1 MSLLDTLGLSTDHSE
16 EQLHRALEEG
26 VHLLERHFYDRA
38 MVEFNQALALSHEE
52 ALASIKELFEDPQF
66 ANDVEAL
73 RSLGSN
79 LLAKNPGDLDLANQ
93 LGNAERRQGNWQSA
107 KRFYLHCLHHNPNV
121 QFPAYNL
128 AATIARTNH
137 VDGAAVSALQPFEQ
151 APGFILPDLEPLL
164 PPLEELQKQVLEKEE
179 AANAADTS
187 TEEAPPAPGME
198 HQQDNDV
205 ADFDATAGDTVLAKA
220 ERQLP
225 PVEETGDLEGSFG
238 MNLPKLAHHIRQWPL
253 KDRDPELMWALGV
266 VALAAEEGRIAHWAL
281 EHVQYEG
288 EMARDLVCFRI
299 LAQAVR
305 RLSPRVIDVQLRY
318 LHKHPSHRY
327 SCANLGVMYKKTGD
341 LGKARVYFFRTLKL
355 LETSKGSYHITPL
368 LEEAVKLEEE
378 GSVQKALGIYAPLVS
393 EIHDQA
399 TLVRIAKMLTT
410 TNELE
415 QAKATYLR
423 AHVLDSDAPE
433 PLEGL
438 KSLRSLLVHKAG
450 EALKGHEAAKA
461 ALLLDEALTI
471 HASEQLIERALN
483 VYKDLGNNKRIRE
496 LEAMRRLLDNTEKQK
511 QVQRELEEAE
521 KHVSDGII
529 EEAMHCF
536 KLALSFTP
544 DQQVFK
550 RAIEVCEAG
559 KRKDLAEQITG
570 WFHKQMEVAEI
581 NKRLGEAGAV

>member
-1 MSLLDTLGLSTDHSE
+1 MSLLDTLGLSTKNSE
-16 EQLHRALEEG
+16 EQLHHALEEG
-26 VHLLERHFYDRA
+26 VHLLEHHFYDRA

-73 RSLGSN
+73 KSLGSN
-79 LLAKNPGDLDLANQ
+79 LLAKNPDDLDLANQ

-128 AATIARTNH
+128 AATIARTDH

-179 AANAADTS
+179 AAAAEANHSALPEHEQDDDAADFGAAIA
-187 TEEAPPAPGME
+187 E
-198 HQQDNDV
+198 
-205 ADFDATAGDTVLAKA
+205 TVLAKA
-220 ERQLP
+220 ERELP
-225 PVEETGDLEGSFG
+225 PVEETVDLDLEGGFG
-238 MNLPKLAHHIRQWPL
+238 LDLPKLAHHIRQWPL
-253 KDRDPELMWALGV
+253 KDRDPELMWALGI
-266 VALAAEEGRIAHWAL
+266 VALAEEEGRIAHWAL
-281 EHVQYEG
+281 EHVQYED
-288 EMARDLVCFRI
+288 EMERDLVCFRI

-327 SCANLGVMYKKTGD
+327 SCVNLGVMYKKTGD

-355 LETSKGSYHITPL
+355 LEISKGSYHITPL

-378 GSVQKALGIYAPLVS
+378 GSVQKALEIYTPLVS
-393 EIHDQA
+393 EIHDPG

-415 QAKATYLR
+415 QAKTTYLR

-450 EALKGHEAAKA
+450 VALKDGEAAKT
-461 ALLLDEALTI
+461 ALLLDEAISI
-471 HASEQLIERALN
+471 HASDQLIEHALN
-483 VYKDLGNNKRIRE
+483 VYKDLGNTKRIRE
-496 LEAMRRLLDNTEKQK
+496 LEAMRRMLDNTEKQK

-550 RAIEVCEAG
+550 RALEVCEANG
-559 KRKDLAEQITG
+559 RKDLAEGVTG
-570 WFHKQMEVAEI
+570 WFRKQVEAAEI
-581 NKRLGEAGAV
+581 NQRLEKAVVD

>member
-73 RSLGSN
+73 KSLGSN
-79 LLAKNPGDLDLANQ
+79 LLAKNPDDLDLANQ

-107 KRFYLHCLHHNPNV
+107 KRFYLHCLRHNPNV

-128 AATIARTNH
+128 AATIARTDH

-179 AANAADTS
+179 AAAA
-187 TEEAPPAPGME
+187 EATHSALEPDDDA
-198 HQQDNDV
+198 
-205 ADFDATAGDTVLAKA
+205 ADFDAAIEETVLAKA

-225 PVEETGDLEGSFG
+225 PVEETPDLEGSFG
-238 MNLPKLAHHIRQWPL
+238 LDLPKLAHHIRQWPL
-253 KDRDPELMWALGV
+253 NVRDPELMWALGI
-266 VALAAEEGRIAHWAL
+266 VALAEEEGRIAHWAL
-281 EHVQYEG
+281 EHVQYED
-288 EMARDLVCFRI
+288 EMERDLVCFRI

-327 SCANLGVMYKKTGD
+327 SCVNLGVMYKNTGD

-355 LETSKGSYHITPL
+355 LEISKGSYHITPL

-378 GSVQKALGIYAPLVS
+378 GSVQKALEIYAPLVS

>member
-1 MSLLDTLGLSTDHSE
+1 MSLLDTLGLSTNNSE
-16 EQLHRALEEG
+16 EQLHHALEEG
-26 VHLLERHFYDRA
+26 VHLLEHHFYDRA

-73 RSLGSN
+73 KSLGSN
-79 LLAKNPGDLDLANQ
+79 LLAKNPDDLDLANQ

-107 KRFYLHCLHHNPNV
+107 KRFYLHCLRHNPNV

-128 AATIARTNH
+128 AATIARTDY

-164 PPLEELQKQVLEKEE
+164 PPLEELQKQVLEKEGAAAAE
-179 AANAADTS
+179 ATHSALEPDDDA
-187 TEEAPPAPGME
+187 
-198 HQQDNDV
+198 
-205 ADFDATAGDTVLAKA
+205 ADFDAAIEETVLAKA

-225 PVEETGDLEGSFG
+225 PVEDAPDLEGSFG
-238 MNLPKLAHHIRQWPL
+238 LDLPKLAHHIRQWPL
-253 KDRDPELMWALGV
+253 NVRDPELMWALGI
-266 VALAAEEGRIAHWAL
+266 VALAKEEGRIAHWAL
-281 EHVQYEG
+281 EHVQYED
-288 EMARDLVCFRI
+288 EMERDLICFRI

-327 SCANLGVMYKKTGD
+327 TCVNLGVMYKKTGD

-378 GSVQKALGIYAPLVS
+378 GSVQKALEIYTPLVS

-415 QAKATYLR
+415 QAKTTYLR

-450 EALKGHEAAKA
+450 EALKDGEAAKT
-461 ALLLDEALTI
+461 ALLLDEAISI
-471 HASEQLIERALN
+471 HASDQLIEHALN

-496 LEAMRRLLDNTEKQK
+496 LEAMRRMLDNTEKQK

-529 EEAMHCF
+529 EEAMRCF

-550 RAIEVCEAG
+550 RALEVCEANG
-559 KRKDLAEQITG
+559 RKDLAEGVTG
-570 WFHKQMEVAEI
+570 WFRKQVEAAEI
-581 NKRLGEAGAV
+581 NQRLEKAVVD

>member
-1 MSLLDTLGLSTDHSE
+1 MSLLDTLGLSTNHSE
-16 EQLHRALEEG
+16 EQLHHALEEG
-26 VHLLERHFYDRA
+26 VHLLEHHFYDRA

-73 RSLGSN
+73 KSLGSN
-79 LLAKNPGDLDLANQ
+79 LLAKNPDDLDLANQ

-107 KRFYLHCLHHNPNV
+107 KRFYLHCLRHNPNV

-128 AATIARTNH
+128 AATIARTDH

-164 PPLEELQKQVLEKEE
+164 PPLEELQKQVLEKEGAAAAE
-179 AANAADTS
+179 ATHSALEPDDDA
-187 TEEAPPAPGME
+187 
-198 HQQDNDV
+198 
-205 ADFDATAGDTVLAKA
+205 ADFDAAIEETVLAKA
-220 ERQLP
+220 ERELP
-225 PVEETGDLEGSFG
+225 PVGETPHLEGGFG
-238 MNLPKLAHHIRQWPL
+238 LDLPKLAHHIRQWPL
-253 KDRDPELMWALGV
+253 KDRDPELMWALGI
-266 VALAAEEGRIAHWAL
+266 VALAKEEGRIAHWAL
-281 EHVQYEG
+281 EHVQYED
-288 EMARDLVCFRI
+288 EMERDLVCFRI

-327 SCANLGVMYKKTGD
+327 SCVNLGVMYKKTGD

-355 LETSKGSYHITPL
+355 LEISKGSYHITPL

-378 GSVQKALGIYAPLVS
+378 GSVQKALEIYTPLVS
-393 EIHDQA
+393 EIHDPG

-415 QAKATYLR
+415 QAKTTYLR

-450 EALKGHEAAKA
+450 EALKDGEAAKT
-461 ALLLDEALTI
+461 ALLLDEAISI
-471 HASEQLIERALN
+471 HASDQLIEHALN

-496 LEAMRRLLDNTEKQK
+496 LEAMRRMLDNTEKQK

-536 KLALSFTP
+536 KLALSFIP

-550 RAIEVCEAG
+550 RALEVCEANG
-559 KRKDLAEQITG
+559 RKDLAEGVTG
-570 WFHKQMEVAEI
+570 WFRKQVEAAEI
-581 NKRLGEAGAV
+581 NQRLEKAGVD

>member
-16 EQLHRALEEG
+16 EQLHHALEEG
-26 VHLLERHFYDRA
+26 VHLLEHHFYDRA

-73 RSLGSN
+73 KSLGSN
-79 LLAKNPGDLDLANQ
+79 LLAKNPDDLDLANQ

-128 AATIARTNH
+128 AATIARTDH

-164 PPLEELQKQVLEKEE
+164 PPLEELQKQVLEKEGAAAAE
-179 AANAADTS
+179 ATHSALEPDDDA
-187 TEEAPPAPGME
+187 
-198 HQQDNDV
+198 
-205 ADFDATAGDTVLAKA
+205 ADFDAAIEETVLAKA
-220 ERQLP
+220 ERELP
-225 PVEETGDLEGSFG
+225 PVGETPHLEGGFG
-238 MNLPKLAHHIRQWPL
+238 LDLPKLAHHIRQWPL
-253 KDRDPELMWALGV
+253 KDRDPELMWALGI
-266 VALAAEEGRIAHWAL
+266 VALAEEEGRIAHWAL
-281 EHVQYEG
+281 EHVQYED
-288 EMARDLVCFRI
+288 EMERDLVCFRI

-327 SCANLGVMYKKTGD
+327 SCVNLGVMYKKTGD

-355 LETSKGSYHITPL
+355 LEISKGSYHITPL

-536 KLALSFTP
+536 KLALSFIP

-550 RAIEVCEAG
+550 RALEVCEANG
-559 KRKDLAEQITG
+559 RKDLAEGVTG
-570 WFHKQMEVAEI
+570 WFRKQVEAAEI
-581 NKRLGEAGAV
+581 NQRLEKAGVD

>member
-1 MSLLDTLGLSTDHSE
+1 MSLLDTLGLSTNNSE
-16 EQLHRALEEG
+16 EQLHHALEEG
-26 VHLLERHFYDRA
+26 VHLLEHHFYDRA

-73 RSLGSN
+73 KSLGSN
-79 LLAKNPGDLDLANQ
+79 LLAKNPDDLDLANQ

-128 AATIARTNH
+128 AATIARTDH

-179 AANAADTS
+179 AAAA
-187 TEEAPPAPGME
+187 EANDSALEPE
-198 HQQDNDV
+198 HEQDDDA
-205 ADFDATAGDTVLAKA
+205 ADFDAAIEETVLAKA

-225 PVEETGDLEGSFG
+225 PVEEAPDLAGSFG
-238 MNLPKLAHHIRQWPL
+238 LDLPKLAHHIRQWPL
-253 KDRDPELMWALGV
+253 NVRDPELMWALGI
-266 VALAAEEGRIAHWAL
+266 VALAEEEGRIAHWAL
-281 EHVQYEG
+281 EHVQYED
-288 EMARDLVCFRI
+288 EMERDLVCFRI

-327 SCANLGVMYKKTGD
+327 SCVNLGVMYKKTGD

-355 LETSKGSYHITPL
+355 LEISKGSYHITPL
-368 LEEAVKLEEE
+368 LEEAVKLEEQ
-378 GSVQKALGIYAPLVS
+378 GSVQKALEIYTPLVS
-393 EIHDQA
+393 EIHDPG

-415 QAKATYLR
+415 QAKTTYLR
-423 AHVLDSDAPE
+423 AHVLDKEDPS

-450 EALKGHEAAKA
+450 VALKDGEAAKT
-461 ALLLDEALTI
+461 ALLLDEAISI
-471 HASEQLIERALN
+471 HASDQLIEHALN
-483 VYKDLGNNKRIRE
+483 VYKDLGNTKRIRE
-496 LEAMRRLLDNTEKQK
+496 LEAMRRMLDNTEKQK

-536 KLALSFTP
+536 KLALSFIP

-550 RAIEVCEAG
+550 RALEVCEANG
-559 KRKDLAEQITG
+559 RKDLAEGVTG
-570 WFHKQMEVAEI
+570 WFRKQVEAAEI
-581 NKRLGEAGAV
+581 NQRLEKAGVD

>member
-1 MSLLDTLGLSTDHSE
+1 MSLLDTLGLSTNNSE
-16 EQLHRALEEG
+16 EQLHHALEEG
-26 VHLLERHFYDRA
+26 VHLLEHHFYDRA

-79 LLAKNPGDLDLANQ
+79 LLAKNPDDLDLANQ

-107 KRFYLHCLHHNPNV
+107 KRFYLHCLQHNPNV

-128 AATIARTNH
+128 AATIARTDH

-179 AANAADTS
+179 AAAA
-187 TEEAPPAPGME
+187 EANHSALEPE
-198 HQQDNDV
+198 HEQDDDA
-205 ADFDATAGDTVLAKA
+205 ADFDAAIEETVLAKA
-220 ERQLP
+220 ERELP
-225 PVEETGDLEGSFG
+225 PVGETVDLEGGFG
-238 MNLPKLAHHIRQWPL
+238 LDLPKLAHHIRQWPL
-253 KDRDPELMWALGV
+253 KDRDPELMWALGI
-266 VALAAEEGRIAHWAL
+266 VALAKEEGRIAHWAL
-281 EHVQYEG
+281 EHVQYED
-288 EMARDLVCFRI
+288 EMERDLVCFRI

-327 SCANLGVMYKKTGD
+327 SCVNLGVMYKKTGD

-378 GSVQKALGIYAPLVS
+378 GSVQKALEIYTPLVS
-393 EIHDQA
+393 EIHDPG

-415 QAKATYLR
+415 QAKTTYLR

-450 EALKGHEAAKA
+450 EALKDGEAAKT
-461 ALLLDEALTI
+461 ALLLDEAISI
-471 HASEQLIERALN
+471 HASDQLIEHALN

-496 LEAMRRLLDNTEKQK
+496 LEAMRLMLDNTEKQK

-529 EEAMHCF
+529 EEAVHCF
-536 KLALSFTP
+536 KLALSFIP

-550 RAIEVCEAG
+550 RALEVCEANG
-559 KRKDLAEQITG
+559 RKDLAEGVTG
-570 WFHKQMEVAEI
+570 WFRKQVEAAEI
-581 NKRLGEAGAV
+581 NQRLEKAGVD